1 MSQDLAN
8 SIIEY
13 YSMSE
18 VVSFNNMHTVLEI
31 GAGYGRNAHVTLS
44 LNSHIKMVLVDI
56 FPALYISQ
64 QYLSSIF
71 KKKKIFKAQ
80 KFSSYSDIKNEIDE
94 ADIIFLLP
102 HQLEYFP
109 DKFFDF
115 TLNISSF
122 GEMSLKQIHWYF
134 RQINR
139 LTRHYFYTKQW
150 NVSKNPFD
158 GLELT
163 KNDYPYP
170 ATWKQ
175 IYIPETA
182 SFKMISLKQYFK
194 WKIHE

>member
-1 MSQDLAN
+1 M
-8 SIIEY
+8 
-13 YSMSE
+13 
-18 VVSFNNMHTVLEI
+18 
-31 GAGYGRNAHVTLS
+31 
-44 LNSHIKMVLVDI
+44 I
-56 FPALYISQ
+56 FFLRFISR
-64 QYLSSIF
+64 SSIF
-71 KKKKIFKAQ
+71 LPFLKRKKIFKAQ

-175 IYIPETA
+175 IYSRNCVIQNDFFETI
-182 SFKMISLKQYFK
+182 FQM
-194 WKIHE
+194 ENT